1 MSVRLARRSSRIV
14 LTAVAAVS
22 LSVAATA
29 CSSGAAEKD
38 SGKQGTSTG
47 SKADPKA
54 DSKADTK
61 TDSNTEAGSKAEGG
75 TQAEAATDS
84 KSGTGATGTST
95 AKKERVGQSCGTND
109 LDFMVGVESQAGG
122 YYLLTAKAKPGI
134 TCYLEGKTADVA
146 FGSSPD
152 SHAGPAEQAVS
163 DTVKLSGSTK
173 AYAGVNPKST
183 NSDGGVEFGQIIISV
198 GDTGIDPVSLKLPDT
213 AVVDRPEATNWH
225 ADPADAVP
233 FS

>member
-1 MSVRLARRSSRIV
+1 MSVRLANRSGRLV
-14 LTAVAAVS
+14 LTALAAVS

-38 SGKQGTSTG
+38 SGKHSSSSGAKAEAGADVKRG
-47 SKADPKA
+47 S
-54 DSKADTK
+54 
-61 TDSNTEAGSKAEGG
+61 EAGSKVADG
-75 TQAEAATDS
+75 TEAEAGTDS
-84 KSGTGATGTST
+84 KAGAGATATGT
-95 AKKERVGQSCGTND
+95 KERVGQSCGTND
-109 LDFMVGVESQAGG
+109 LDFTVGVESQAGG

-152 SHAGPAEQAVS
+152 SHAGPNEQAVS
-163 DTVKLSGSTK
+163 DTVKLSGATK

-183 NSDGGVEFGQIIISV
+183 NSDGGVEFGQIIVSV

-225 ADPADAVP
+225 ADRADAVP

>member
-1 MSVRLARRSSRIV
+1 MSVRLAHRSGRIV
-14 LTAVAAVS
+14 LTALAAVS

-38 SGKQGTSTG
+38 SGKQSTSSG
-47 SKADPKA
+47 SKADSHDGA
-54 DSKADTK
+54 KADTK
-61 TDSNTEAGSKAEGG
+61 SDANAGSGAKVEDA
-75 TQAEAATDS
+75 TQAEAGADG
-84 KSGTGATGTST
+84 KAGAGATGTGAS
-95 AKKERVGQSCGTND
+95 KKERVGQSCGTND
-109 LDFMVGVESQAGG
+109 LDFTVGVESQAGG

-134 TCYLEGKTADVA
+134 TCYLEGKTAAVA

-163 DTVKLSGSTK
+163 DTIKLSGSTK
-173 AYAGVNPKST
+173 AYAGVNPKSV
-183 NSDGGVEFGQIIISV
+183 NENGGVEFGQIIVSV
-198 GDTGIDPVSLKLPDT
+198 GDTGIAPVSLKLPDT
-213 AVVDRPEATNWH
+213 AVVAKPIATNWH

>member
-1 MSVRLARRSSRIV
+1 MSVRLAHRSGRIV
-14 LTAVAAVS
+14 LTALAAVS

-29 CSSGAAEKD
+29 CSSGAAEKG
-38 SGKQGTSTG
+38 SGKQSTSTG
-47 SKADPKA
+47 SKSDTKS
-54 DSKADTK
+54 DSKAE
-61 TDSNTEAGSKAEGG
+61 SGSV
-75 TQAEAATDS
+75 S
-84 KSGTGATGTST
+84 KSGAGAAATGTATGT

-109 LDFMVGVESQAGG
+109 LDFTVGVESQAGG

-163 DTVKLSGSTK
+163 DTVKLSGSVK
-173 AYAGVNPKST
+173 AYAGVNPKSG

-213 AVVDRPEATNWH
+213 AVVDKPEATNWH
-225 ADPADAVP
+225 AAPADAVP

>member
-1 MSVRLARRSSRIV
+1 MSVRLAHRSSRIV

-38 SGKQGTSTG
+38 SAKQSTSMG
-47 SKADPKA
+47 SKAD
-54 DSKADTK
+54 SKDDTK
-61 TDSNTEAGSKAEGG
+61 TDSNTEAGTK
-75 TQAEAATDS
+75 AEAATDS
-84 KSGTGATGTST
+84 KSGTGATGTGT

-109 LDFMVGVESQAGG
+109 LDFTVGLESQAGG
-122 YYLLTAKAKPGI
+122 YFLLTAKAKPGI

-173 AYAGVNPKST
+173 AYAGVNPKSSGS
-183 NSDGGVEFGQIIISV
+183 NGGVEFGQIIISV
-198 GDTGIDPVSLKLPDT
+198 GDTGIDPVSLKLPET